1 MTKRAGALLSLL
13 ALFSAALLPAAGN
26 RKENRGG
33 PAAQTITLMSWYN
46 EAQFAPFIQGFQQ
59 ETGTRIDLQHVPP
72 VQQYVDKFMVLMAS
86 SQIPDVF
93 FICAENKQ
101 DVIGYNLAED
111 LSSMPVFER
120 IPANVSAKY
129 GKDGKIFGYAPEAWI
144 GGTFYNKDL
153 FSRAGVSKI
162 PVTWD
167 EFIDACRKIKA
178 LGVEPIVSAA
188 DGVHSIAHGLY
199 SSMVISRDPAN
210 DQKINRGQTTFTA
223 TYTGPF
229 QIWYN
234 ELYKPGLFSPISLG
248 LNEDQALDMFTAGQC
263 AMFGGGPWHIVP
275 IRERNPFLNYDI
287 LLFGDKEGNKVLGGA
302 LNVGLSIAASSNK
315 KDTAF
320 RFLNYMA
327 RDENIKKWQRDV
339 TGMILVVSGIDY
351 EVGNVFDRYK
361 EDAVRGNFYL
371 SQMEWDNSA
380 AIYKELL
387 TGIQDVMTGADII
400 ENIPRR
406 LDAKMK
412 ELRD

>member
-1 MTKRAGALLSLL
+1 MIRQTVVLVSLL
-13 ALFSAALLPAAGN
+13 AFFPAAVLPAAGKN
-26 RKENRGG
+26 HENRGG
-33 PAAQTITLMSWYN
+33 AAAQTITLMSWYN
-46 EAQFAPFIQGFQQ
+46 EALFTQFTQDFQK
-59 ETGTRIDLQHVPP
+59 ETGTKIDLHYVPP

-111 LSSMPVFER
+111 LSSLSVFRR
-120 IPANVSAKY
+120 IPASVSAKY

-144 GGTFYNKDL
+144 SGVFYNKDI
-153 FSRAGVSKI
+153 FNRAGISKI
-162 PVTWD
+162 PLTWD
-167 EFIDACRKIKA
+167 EFIESCRKIKT
-178 LGVEPIVSAA
+178 LGIEPIVSSA
-188 DGVHSIAHGLY
+188 DGVHSIAQSLY

-223 TYTGPF
+223 TYTRPL

-234 ELYKPGLFSPISLG
+234 ELYRSGLFSRISLG
-248 LNEDQALDMFTAGQC
+248 LNERQVIDMFAAGHC
-263 AMFGGGPWHIVP
+263 AMFGGGPWHIAP
-275 IRERNPFLNYDI
+275 IKEKNPVMNYGI
-287 LLFGDKEGNKVLGGA
+287 LQLGDKEGNRVLGGA
-302 LNVGLSIAASSNK
+302 LNVGLSISASSNK

-320 RFLNYMA
+320 KFLEYMT

-351 EVGNVFDRYK
+351 EVGNVFDQYK

-380 AIYKELL
+380 AVYKELIA
-387 TGIQDVMTGADII
+387 GIQDVMTGADII
-400 ENIPRR
+400 ENVSRR
-406 LDAKMK
+406 LDTRMK
-412 ELRD
+412 ELSD